1 MIGNKYLQSL
11 FDYQDEDTSLNQL
24 LEMLKYKDAEFI
36 ESLNNP
42 VNLELCTDKE
52 IIYLTKVSSLID
64 YYLQSHNI
72 EVPQWLRDEKLS
84 FDKPYYHSKRISD
97 FEKIKLQYTNPSP
110 FKTRNVYFNL
120 DGINRV

>member
-11 FDYQDEDTSLNQL
+11 FEYQDEDTSLNQL
-24 LEMLKYKDAEFI
+24 LEMLKYKDVEFI

-42 VNLELCTDKE
+42 VNLELCTDQE
-52 IIYLTKVSSLID
+52 LIYLTKVSSLID
-64 YYLQSHNI
+64 YYLQSHDI
-72 EVPQWLRDEKLS
+72 DVPAWLRDEKLS

-97 FEKIKLQYTNPSP
+97 FGKIKLQYSSPSP
-110 FKTRNVYFNL
+110 FRTRNVYFDL

>member
-1 MIGNKYLQSL
+1 MIGNKYLQLL

-42 VNLELCTDKE
+42 VNLELCTDQE
-52 IIYLTKVSSLID
+52 LIYLTKVSSLID
-64 YYLQSHNI
+64 YYLQLHDI
-72 EVPQWLRDEKLS
+72 EVPKWLRDEKLS

-97 FEKIKLQYTNPSP
+97 FEKVKLQYTNPSP
-110 FKTRNVYFNL
+110 FKTRNVYFDL

>member
-36 ESLNNP
+36 ESLKNP
-42 VNLELCTDKE
+42 IDLQLCTDQE

-64 YYLQSHNI
+64 YCLQLYDI
-72 EVPQWLRDEKLS
+72 EVPEWLRDEKLS
-84 FDKPYYHSKRISD
+84 FDKPYYHPKRISG

-110 FKTRNVYFNL
+110 FKTRNVYFDL
-120 DGINRV
+120 EGINRV

>member
-11 FDYQDEDTSLNQL
+11 FEYQDEDTSLNQL
-24 LEMLKYKDAEFI
+24 LEMLKYKDAGFI

-42 VNLELCTDKE
+42 ISLALCTDQE
-52 IIYLTKVSSLID
+52 IIYLTKASSLID
-64 YYLQSHNI
+64 YWLQIHDI
-72 EVPQWLRDEKLS
+72 EVPKWLRDEKLS

-110 FKTRNVYFNL
+110 FKARNVYFDL

>member
-97 FEKIKLQYTNPSP
+97 FEKVKLQYTNPSP

>member
-24 LEMLKYKDAEFI
+24 LEMLKYKDVDFI
-36 ESLNNP
+36 ESLNKP
-42 VNLELCTDKE
+42 ISLELCTDQE
-52 IIYLTKVSSLID
+52 IIYLTKASSLID
-64 YYLQSHNI
+64 YWLQIHDI
-72 EVPQWLRDEKLS
+72 EVPKWLRDEKLS

-110 FKTRNVYFNL
+110 FKARNVYFDL
-120 DGINRV
+120 DWIDRV

>member
-64 YYLQSHNI
+64 YYLQSHDI
-72 EVPQWLRDEKLS
+72 EVPEWLRDEKLS